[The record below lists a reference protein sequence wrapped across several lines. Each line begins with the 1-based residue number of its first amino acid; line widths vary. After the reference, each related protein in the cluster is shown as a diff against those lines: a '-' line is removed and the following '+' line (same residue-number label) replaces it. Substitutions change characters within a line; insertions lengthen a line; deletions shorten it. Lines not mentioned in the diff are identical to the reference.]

1 MRPRSA
7 GLPRGARAA
16 LEAPVRAD
24 GWALAGASYD
34 HLVEYEPEALRKA
47 ITDHVTLI
55 GELDSPDAVLQRL
68 GLLDAEEAFA
78 DLADFSVERLQA
90 AIRHADD
97 VESLIAVCLFHG
109 LAIGLQLGES
119 SRQ

>member
-1 MRPRSA
+1 M
-7 GLPRGARAA
+7 
-16 LEAPVRAD
+16 
-24 GWALAGASYD
+24 
-34 HLVEYEPEALRKA
+34 EYEPADLRKA
-47 ITDHVTLI
+47 ISEHVTLM
-55 GELDSPDAVLQRL
+55 GEVDSPDAVLHRL

-109 LAIGLQLGES
+109 LAIGLQLSQSG
-119 SRQ
+119 SR

>member
-1 MRPRSA
+1 M
-7 GLPRGARAA
+7 
-16 LEAPVRAD
+16 
-24 GWALAGASYD
+24 
-34 HLVEYEPEALRKA
+34 EYEPAAVSKA
-47 ITDHVTLI
+47 ISDHVTLVD
-55 GELDSPDAVLQRL
+55 ELETPDAVLHRL
-68 GLLDAEEAFA
+68 GVLDAEEAFA

-119 SRQ
+119 GLH